1 MVTLKLPEQRSVLL
15 KYVHM
20 INVNTL
26 QGVQLPLGALGLEY
40 SG

>member
-1 MVTLKLPEQRSVLL
+1 MVTLKLPEQRSLLL
-15 KYVHM
+15 KYIYV
-20 INVNTL
+20 INVNAP